1 MLSLGLAEKVLL
13 LRQGCPYRLEVF
25 QTPNK
30 GWGLRSWDL
39 IPTGAFVIMYTGKI
53 RAAQAPPTSPAEE
66 EEADSSGDD
75 ENVDERH
82 DDEYNFDL
90 VPRPYTDSE
99 NVKLPLLPLESSW

>member
-1 MLSLGLAEKVLL
+1 MW
-13 LRQGCPYRLEVF
+13 QGCPYRLEVF

-53 RAAQAPPTSPAEE
+53 RAVGAPPTSPEGHPSHQEE
-66 EEADSSGDD
+66 EYD
-75 ENVDERH
+75 DERH

-90 VPRPYTDSE
+90 VPRPYADCET
-99 NVKLPLLPLESSW
+99 VKLPLLPPESTW

>member
-1 MLSLGLAEKVLL
+1 MSLLCLGLVNKMSWVP
-13 LRQGCPYRLEVF
+13 QGCPYRLEVF

-53 RAAQAPPTSPAEE
+53 RAAQACPEEE
-66 EEADSSGDD
+66 EEADSSGNH
-75 ENVDERH
+75 EGGDERH

-90 VPRPYTDSE
+90 VPRPYADSE
-99 NVKLPLLPLESSW
+99 NVKLPLLPPESNW